1 MDTPFQNV
9 ADLATQAARRF
20 GQNESLRHAGE
31 PLSFVELD
39 RSIDTFSDAL
49 STFDLPRYSRIA
61 IYLNKQTEFVI
72 AALGTCRYGGVFVPV
87 NPVLKAAQ
95 VGYILQDCG
104 VQLLVTNKA
113 RFQALSN
120 VIGDCSSLATVVLVD
135 DESSGSDK
143 ANEETNVVSWATLMS
158 SGGGRRYGSVA
169 NDMAAILY
177 TSGSTGKPK
186 GVVLSHSNLV
196 IGAQSVAT
204 YIENSPDD
212 RILAALPF
220 SFDAGLSQLTTA
232 LYSGACVVLH
242 DFFLPR
248 DVIKV
253 IEKEGITGI
262 TGVPPLWMQLAEL
275 EWPEGTGDGLRY
287 FANTGG
293 KMPKETLA
301 RLRQIFPNAAPFLM
315 YGLTESFR
323 STYLPPEQIDKRP
336 ESIGKAIPNAEVLVV
351 NSDGQLCG
359 PNEEGELVHRGPLVS
374 LGYWNDKPR
383 TDERFRPAPGQ
394 PDELPTPELAVW
406 SGDTVRTDDEG
417 YLYFVGRKDE
427 MIKTSGYRV
436 SPTEIEEI
444 AYDSGLAAEAIAL
457 GPKHPKLGQAIV
469 LVARAPDDGELETD
483 SLLAEYRRLLPG
495 YMVPLDIVW
504 RDDLPRNANGKIDR
518 KQLGGEFENHF
529 QSKQ

>member
-20 GQNESLRHAGE
+20 GQNESLRHAGKSV
-31 PLSFVELD
+31 SFVELD
-39 RSIDTFSDAL
+39 ESIDAFSDAL
-49 STFDLPRYSRIA
+49 SSLDLPRYSRIA

-72 AALGTCRYGGVFVPV
+72 AALGACRYGGVFVPI
-87 NPVLKAAQ
+87 NPVLKPAQ
-95 VGYILQDCG
+95 VAYILQDCG

-113 RFQALSN
+113 RHKALSA
-120 VIGDCSSLATVVLVD
+120 VAGDCTSLATVVLVD
-135 DESSGSDK
+135 GEDSESDDGNAS
-143 ANEETNVVSWATLMS
+143 VVSWAALMS
-158 SGGGRRYGSVA
+158 SAGGGRHRSIA

-196 IGAQSVAT
+196 LGAQSVAT

-232 LYSGACVVLH
+232 LYSGACVILH

-248 DVIKV
+248 DVIGI
-253 IEKEGITGI
+253 IEKERVTGI

-275 EWPEGTGDGLRY
+275 EWPENAGAGLRY

-293 KMPKETLA
+293 KMPKETLG

-323 STYLPPEQIDKRP
+323 STYLPPEQVDQRP

-394 PDELPTPELAVW
+394 PDGLPTPELAVW
-406 SGDTVRTDDEG
+406 SGDTVRTDEEG

-436 SPTEIEEI
+436 SPSEIEEI
-444 AYDSGLAAEAIAL
+444 AYDSGLASEAIAL
-457 GPKHPKLGQAIV
+457 GPRHPRLGQGILV
-469 LVARAPDDGELETD
+469 VARAPNDAEPDANA
-483 SLLAEYRRLLPG
+483 LLAEYRRLLPG
-495 YMVPLDIVW
+495 YMVPLEIVW
-504 RDDLPRNANGKIDR
+504 RDNLPRNANGKIDR

-529 QSKQ
+529 QPEQ